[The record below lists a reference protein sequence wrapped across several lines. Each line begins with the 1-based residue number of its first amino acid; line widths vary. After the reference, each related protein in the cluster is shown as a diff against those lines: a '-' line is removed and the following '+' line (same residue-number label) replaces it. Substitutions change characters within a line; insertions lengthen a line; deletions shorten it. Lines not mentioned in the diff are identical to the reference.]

1 MAEIQIERRRLA
13 KRLQSIGLNHGLVLG
28 PKSHT
33 LTPLQLQK
41 AAGGSEFS
49 HGVLACLAEIAQ
61 LFEQPGSCG
70 RGVAQAL
77 DDAKPDVVLRKDPNQ
92 PPVPLHLRLEYC
104 RRWLLGRRLTTNE
117 YRAMDAD
124 PWYSMPD
131 KDVRMAV
138 SVVAT
143 LRELVEE
150 FEKHGVEFGLAQQ
163 LLLDQPVEQQAQ
175 QPLGSADAEV
185 AG

>member
-1 MAEIQIERRRLA
+1 MAEIHIEHRRLA

-28 PKSHT
+28 PTSHA

-49 HGVLACLAEIAQ
+49 HGVLACVAEIAQ
-61 LFEQPGSCG
+61 LFERPGTCG
-70 RGVAQAL
+70 RGLAQAL
-77 DDAKPDVVLRKDPNQ
+77 DEAAHEVVLRKDPNQ
-92 PPVPLHLRLEYC
+92 PPVPLHRRLEYC

-124 PWYSMPD
+124 PWYSVPD
-131 KDVRMAV
+131 KDVHMAV
-138 SVVAT
+138 SVIET

-163 LLLDQPVEQQAQ
+163 LLLDQPVDEQAQ
-175 QPLGSADAEV
+175 QPLGSTGAEV
-185 AG
+185 GG